1 MKTKT
6 VVKLG
11 LLIGL
16 MTLLTGCIT
25 LGGGGQLIWF
35 NPIKT
40 NEEVQQDL
48 ANARLDA
55 QRYGYVAPSPYGD
68 PMTTGFT
75 AGFLTADRQN
85 QIMKAYM
92 EARGY
97 RLIRRD
103 ALPKDTQV
111 FK

>member
-1 MKTKT
+1 MKISK
-6 VVKLG
+6 
-11 LLIGL
+11 IGFV
-16 MTLLTGCIT
+16 TLCVLFLTLTGCVSI
-25 LGGGGQLIWF
+25 GGGGQMIWY
-35 NPIKT
+35 NPLKT

-55 QRYGYVAPSPYGD
+55 QRYGYVAPSFYGD

-97 RLIRRD
+97 RLTRKD
-103 ALPKDTQV
+103 SLPGGTEV
-111 FK
+111 FR